1 MSGEIF
7 LGMLPELARF
17 SKKILMIVRV
27 NRGDRGIRRGRKLRE
42 IRKDIRIFLI
52 VVRTIIIIKVR
63 LKIV

>member
-42 IRKDIRIFLI
+42 IRKDIRIF
-52 VVRTIIIIKVR
+52 
-63 LKIV
+63 

>member
-1 MSGEIF
+1 
-7 LGMLPELARF
+7 
-17 SKKILMIVRV
+17 MIVRV

-52 VVRTIIIIKVR
+52 VVRTIIIIKAR